1 MSIKQVVIG
10 EKTADLITIKS
21 QNVEL
26 TILDIGAAIYS
37 LKTKD
42 KDGKL
47 EDIVLQYKDVQEYST
62 NPSFFGATV
71 GRVAGRIP
79 NAKFCLNDKTYT
91 LDKNFQ
97 DKHTLHGGHKGLSHQ
112 QFKHEII
119 DGNKIKLT
127 HLQKSNDDGFP
138 ANILINVTYEL
149 LNNSLIIHFDA
160 KADEDTILNMTNHC
174 HYNLSGNYQT
184 TIENHDLKIG
194 ATKFVNI
201 DESMLPKEIVDLP
214 DEMDFNT
221 KSKIVDK
228 LKHQDSKYF
237 SRGGIDH
244 CYIVDGEVVLEDNDS
259 GRKLKVSSSYPA
271 MQIYTCNFSRGH
283 TLANG
288 EVLKQYD
295 AICFEPQF
303 VGAFDGVYDN
313 HPMRLNKGDKY
324 SHFIKLEFS

>member
-1 MSIKQVVIG
+1 MEVKQVKIA
-10 EKTADLITIKS
+10 EKLCNLITLKNDS
-21 QNVEL
+21 VEL
-26 TILDIGAAIYS
+26 ILLDLGALVYS

-42 KDGKL
+42 KHGQL
-47 EDIVLQYKDVQEYST
+47 ADIVLQYQDIQEYAT
-62 NPSFFGATV
+62 NPSYFGATIGRIA
-71 GRVAGRIP
+71 GRVKDAQIHI
-79 NAKFCLNDKTYT
+79 DKNTYN

-97 DKHTLHGGHKGLSHQ
+97 DKHTIHGGRNGVNSQ
-112 QFKHEII
+112 QFEYEILA
-119 DGNKIKLT
+119 DNKIKFMVS
-127 HLQKSNDDGFP
+127 QKSDNDGFP
-138 ANILINVTYEL
+138 GNIIVAVTYEL
-149 LNNSLIIHFDA
+149 FENSLVVSFDA
-160 KADEDTILNMTNHC
+160 SSDQDTVLNMTNHS
-174 HYNLSGNYQT
+174 HYNLSGNYKT
-184 TIENHDLKIG
+184 TIENHDLEIA

-201 DESMLPKEIVDLP
+201 DDNMIPKEIIDLP
-214 DEMDFNT
+214 DEMNFND
-221 KSKIVDK
+221 KSKIADK

-244 CYIVDGEVVLEDNDS
+244 CYIVDGEVVLEDNNS

-324 SHFIKLEFS
+324 SHFVKLEF